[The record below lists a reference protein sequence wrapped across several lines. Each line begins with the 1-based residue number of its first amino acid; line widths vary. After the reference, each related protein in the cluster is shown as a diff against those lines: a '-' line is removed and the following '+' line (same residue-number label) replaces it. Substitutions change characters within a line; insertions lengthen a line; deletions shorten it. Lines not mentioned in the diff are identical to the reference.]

1 MLRIAKEK
9 LQRLHINHS
18 EPQNLIYVSHDAQY
32 LHYVALISQ
41 TDLLGVL
48 STNYMKWTNN
58 GQIMSVYSSTCS
70 SPNY

>member
-48 STNYMKWTNN
+48 STNYMK
-58 GQIMSVYSSTCS
+58 
-70 SPNY
+70 